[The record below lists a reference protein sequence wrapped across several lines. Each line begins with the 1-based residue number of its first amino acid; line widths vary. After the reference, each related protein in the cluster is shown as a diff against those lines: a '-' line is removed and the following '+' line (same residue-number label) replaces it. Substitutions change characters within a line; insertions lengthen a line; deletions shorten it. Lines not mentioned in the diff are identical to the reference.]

1 MQLLWFVLIFG
12 VESGNY
18 PATARGPSGVVTE
31 ACGVLSVSGGV
42 CSTCGGVNA
51 SHGGD
56 GTGHGGGGHD
66 AADVL
71 RVTALATG
79 VAFSYAAWAAG
90 DVTGTMI
97 WIALVIEDTGSSS
110 CWTPKG
116 LARREGGIVIV
127 WPTTR
132 RAGFSVSTASATESA
147 ATFICGASA
156 ACSSWSFAAFLPLR
170 VDASCGEEGIA
181 FFEVQIGNLQ

>member
-18 PATARGPSGVVTE
+18 PAIARGPSGVVTE

-110 CWTPKG
+110 
-116 LARREGGIVIV
+116 
-127 WPTTR
+127 
-132 RAGFSVSTASATESA
+132 
-147 ATFICGASA
+147 
-156 ACSSWSFAAFLPLR
+156 
-170 VDASCGEEGIA
+170 
-181 FFEVQIGNLQ
+181 